1 MLKKYVI
8 IVAGGKGIRTGWDL
22 PKQFLLLAGKPVL
35 MHTIT
40 AFYEYDTAIKIILV
54 LPDDY
59 NEYWTKLCSDFRF
72 DVPHKI
78 ITGGD
83 TRFQSVRNGLEKV
96 ETGAIVGVHDG
107 VRPLI
112 ERELIAKVYETAIIK
127 KGAYPVIP
135 LIDSIRELD
144 SQDESHAV
152 DRKKYRMVQTP
163 QVFWSDI
170 LIDAYNQEYRND
182 FTDDVSVVEAA
193 EIIRPAMVE
202 GNPENIKITAAIDL
216 MIAETLIKCRI

>member
-8 IVAGGKGIRTGWDL
+8 IVAGGKGVRTGWDL
-22 PKQFLLLAGKPVL
+22 PKQFLLLNGRPVL
-35 MHTIT
+35 MRTIT
-40 AFYEYDTAIKIILV
+40 AFYDYDPLIHIILV
-54 LPDDY
+54 LPEDY
-59 NEYWTKLCSDFRF
+59 TGYWLQLCADFKF
-72 DVPHKI
+72 DVPYQI
-78 ITGGD
+78 VTGGN
-83 TRFQSVRNGLEKV
+83 TRFLSVRKGLEKV
-96 ETGAIVGVHDG
+96 ERGALVGVHDG

-112 ERELIAKVYETAIIK
+112 DRRLIAKLYETAAER

-144 SQDESHAV
+144 GEEESHSV
-152 DRKKYRMVQTP
+152 DRSKYRLVQTP

-193 EIIRPAMVE
+193 QILRPVMVK
-202 GNPENIKITAAIDL
+202 GNPENIKITAAVDL